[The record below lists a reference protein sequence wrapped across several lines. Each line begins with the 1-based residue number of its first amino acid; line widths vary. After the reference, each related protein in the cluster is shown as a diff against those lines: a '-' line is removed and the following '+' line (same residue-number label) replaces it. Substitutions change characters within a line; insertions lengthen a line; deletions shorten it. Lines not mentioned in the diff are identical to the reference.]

1 MSCPPSGP
9 LSTYDALACGTAP
22 ESFTEYDIFG
32 SQWLNGTTAEEVING
47 GYPFTDIFDV
57 PAANAN
63 GEYTAKE
70 IIFYSEAV
78 RSQYTYDT
86 MEQ

>member
-1 MSCPPSGP
+1 MSCLPSGP
-9 LSTYDALACGTAP
+9 QSTYDALACGAP
-22 ESFTEYDIFG
+22 GTFPEYDLFG
-32 SQWLNGTTAEEVING
+32 SQWLNGTTADEVING
-47 GYPFTDIFDV
+47 GYPFTDIFDE
-57 PAANAN
+57 PPAN
-63 GEYTAKE
+63 GKTYTAKE